1 MKRKQFALVVFFV
14 FLFILFLHKEA
25 KSADFY
31 EHCLMPN
38 GFGTGNDSA
47 NSLILSPLNRD
58 CQKICQ
64 RECEAFSRKFKPYK
78 ILNPTSIYAE
88 TFSIELN
95 EDVIL
100 NCYSKCQKGGDD
112 RFTSNYFEAF
122 RASCDD
128 EKNQNQ
134 DIFQKICVTNPDYNP
149 TNGCVSSLACKPDL
163 KKGYISFYKTIQQD
177 KASVGMMCQGTEEE
191 NAYNVIETGFEAKAG
206 DKFSFNLLG
215 GASDNQLYLCGK
227 KHIEITPIFDNI
239 DNNNWFKLR
248 WKNKYSHRF
257 LATLSDGQF
266 NSLKDRSAAN
276 IYWNNI
282 VNNQFTYT
290 KTGNI
295 IDDQKALDALQAI
308 YGAQEFWINI
318 SGDNYAL
325 KNSRAGWGAKNPNF
339 LDTGIYLR
347 NTDNLT
353 IIWEGDY
360 TYNQDIQVIKVGN
373 NASNS
378 TYTIKN
384 PNRQNKNPNRQN
396 IITDCIWNPNIID
409 PSKCIDRWY
418 KNSNLAIKDP
428 SDNSQ
433 SPSVTSQDSILEGEC
448 FRKGGVKNFSITSP
462 NNNSSDGYSCN
473 ATSCNPDK
481 SNPDKS
487 NDDIKCE
494 FGLHGT
500 IIDTGVDKEYLKGNV
515 DLGNGN
521 NINCACPDKD
531 ASGDTSGDTSGCK
544 NAYSSYQCIN
554 KGTFDAGQS
563 KYILQGSFNNPKFES
578 RSKLELRH
586 FYNNYDD
593 ASGGYSLSID
603 WAGCPKSKMNN
614 IQYTIAKKG
623 SHIDEKWK
631 KWIDVNDSIVKK
643 DANNP
648 DQKDLGFLVISGYS
662 ISDDCI
668 QDSKDC
674 KIFLRIKLEK
684 PDDTADQDLKEI
696 YKYNNTFGQY
706 YVNLSKKGDSPVC
719 KSGGLIYD
727 TMKDIK
733 AVLVGKDNS
742 GNNSHLKYDIK
753 LNNRGDVTNFK
764 EVDFKEVGAVG
775 VVYSGFVK
783 KAAYVIKIILV
794 LYLVFFAISYML
806 GLVDYTTQGFIKYLM
821 KFAIVAFLISDTS
834 WNFFGGY
841 LVSFFIDGS
850 IELVARYS
858 ASFLKAV
865 ASNQETC
872 ETMII
877 GDPFV
882 IFSIFNGPI
891 YQFIA
896 ADTWSRIWAICTN
909 GLLGFVTACF
919 LIFAI
924 FHYFIAIVKATVM
937 FMFAIIINSILIVT
951 APVFIVC
958 ILFEKTKQMF
968 DSWAKNLFSYAL
980 QPLFVY
986 TSIII
991 LNYIITILIYYIFNF
1006 TACSTCLVRVDLG
1019 PLYNECWVSGYNS
1032 MLDIHSPP
1040 NESGTVS
1047 IYSAFASY
1055 AMTFIGGLVIYLV
1068 AKGMSEFSSY
1078 MSGIASW
1085 IATGSPMRHMSIG
1098 TVEDSASKF
1107 VEAKAKQAAIA
1118 GATAAV
1124 AVATA
1129 GVGMAAGGAGGAGGA
1144 GAAGGGVT
1152 GGGVTG
1158 GGVTGGGV
1166 TGGGVTGGG
1175 VTGGGVTGGGVT
1187 GGGVTGGG
1195 VTGGGVTGGGVTG
1208 GGVTGNT
1215 TSKVSERIAENL
1227 KDKLKEK
1234 AIDKLTK
1241 DDDD

>member
-1 MKRKQFALVVFFV
+1 MKRKQFALFLFFV
-14 FLFILFLHKEA
+14 FLFILFLPKEA
-25 KSADFY
+25 ESADFY

-78 ILNPTSIYAE
+78 ILNPSSIYAE

-100 NCYSKCQKGGDD
+100 SCYSKCQKGGDD

-128 EKNQNQ
+128 EKNQ
-134 DIFQKICVTNPDYNP
+134 DIFQKICVTKADYSPASDCN
-149 TNGCVSSLACKPDL
+149 SSLACNPNL
-163 KKGYISFYKTIQQD
+163 EKGYISFYKAIQQD

-191 NAYNVIETGFEAKAG
+191 NAYNVVETSLDFKPIVSGQPNPN
-206 DKFSFNLLG
+206 KFSFNLLG

-257 LATLSDGQF
+257 LATLSDDNFKNLQDPTKV
-266 NSLKDRSAAN
+266 KD
-276 IYWNNI
+276 YWNTTI
-282 VNNQFTYT
+282 LTDQFTYT

-295 IDDQKALDALQAI
+295 IDNQKALDALQAK
-308 YGAQEFWINI
+308 YGAQEFWKNI

-325 KNSRAGWGAKNPNF
+325 KNSIAGWGAKNANF
-339 LDTGIYLR
+339 LDTGIYLK

-360 TYNQDIQVIKVGN
+360 TSNQDIQVIKVGN

-378 TYTIKN
+378 SYTIKN
-384 PNRQNKNPNRQN
+384 PNRQS
-396 IITDCIWNPNIID
+396 IITDCIWNPTITD

-428 SDNSQ
+428 SNNSQ
-433 SPSVTSQDSILEGEC
+433 PPSVTSQDSILEGEC
-448 FRKGGVKNFSITSP
+448 FRKGGVKNFSIISP
-462 NNNSSDGYSCN
+462 NNASIDGYSCN
-473 ATSCNPDK
+473 ATNC
-481 SNPDKS
+481 NPDKS
-487 NDDIKCE
+487 NDDSKCE

-500 IIDTGVDKEYLKGNV
+500 IIDAEVYKKYLNGNV
-515 DLGNGN
+515 DLGNGSS
-521 NINCACPDKD
+521 INCVCTDKD
-531 ASGDTSGDTSGCK
+531 NSGCK
-544 NAYSSYQCIN
+544 NTYSGYQCID

-586 FYNNYDD
+586 FYNNNEA

-603 WAGCPKSKMNN
+603 WAGCPKSKMDN

-623 SHIDEKWK
+623 SHIDKKLGKFGKW
-631 KWIDVNDSIVKK
+631 VNVKDSIVKK
-643 DANNP
+643 DANNK
-648 DQKDLGFLVISGYS
+648 DSEDLGFLVISNS
-662 ISDDCI
+662 EAISEDCS
-668 QDSKDC
+668 QDSTNC
-674 KIFLRIKLEK
+674 KIFLRINLEK
-684 PDDTADQDLKEI
+684 PDDTANEDLKEM

-706 YVNLSKKGDSPVC
+706 YVNFSKKGESPIC

-733 AVLVGKDNS
+733 AVLVGPDNS
-742 GNNSHLKYDIK
+742 GNNSHLKYDIE
-753 LNNRGDVTNFK
+753 LNNRGDVTN
-764 EVDFKEVGAVG
+764 FKEVGAVG
-775 VVYSGFVK
+775 VVYSGFIK

-794 LYLVFFAISYML
+794 LYLVFFSISYML

-865 ASNQETC
+865 ASDQETC

-877 GDPFV
+877 QDPYV

-1006 TACSTCLVRVDLG
+1006 TACSTCLLRVDLG
-1019 PLYNECWVSGYNS
+1019 PLYNECWISGYNS

-1040 NESGTVS
+1040 DESGTVS
-1047 IYSAFASY
+1047 IYSAFAVY
-1055 AMTFIGGLVIYLV
+1055 AMTFIGGLVIFLV

-1107 VEAKAKQAAIA
+1107 VEAKAKQAAVA
-1118 GATAAV
+1118 VATAAV

-1129 GVGMAAGGAGGAGGA
+1129 GVGMAAGAVGGTGG
-1144 GAAGGGVT
+1144 GVVGGGVT
-1152 GGGVTG
+1152 GGGV
-1158 GGVTGGGV
+1158 V
-1166 TGGGVTGGG
+1166 
-1175 VTGGGVTGGGVT
+1175 
-1187 GGGVTGGG
+1187 GGG

-1208 GGVTGNT
+1208 GGVTGNN

-1241 DDDD
+1241 DDDE

>member
-14 FLFILFLHKEA
+14 FLSILFLPKEV

-38 GFGTGNDSA
+38 GFGIGNDSA
-47 NSLILSPLNRD
+47 NSLILSPLNKD

-78 ILNPTSIYAE
+78 MLNPNSIYAE
-88 TFSIELN
+88 TYSIELN

-122 RASCDD
+122 RANCDD
-128 EKNQNQ
+128 EKNQ
-134 DIFQKICVTNPDYNP
+134 DIFQKICVTKADYSPASDCN
-149 TNGCVSSLACKPDL
+149 SSLACHPDL
-163 KKGYISFYKTIQQD
+163 EKGYISFYKTIQQD

-191 NAYNVIETGFEAKAG
+191 NAYNVVETSFEAKSG

-215 GASDNQLYLCGK
+215 GASNNQLYLCGK

-257 LATLSDGQF
+257 LATLSDAQF
-266 NSLKDRSAAN
+266 NKLKDPTTTAPS
-276 IYWNNI
+276 YWNKTI
-282 VNNQFTYT
+282 LTDQFTYT
-290 KTGNI
+290 KSTNTTNTL
-295 IDDQKALDALQAI
+295 DDQRELDALQAI
-308 YGAQEFWINI
+308 YGAQEFWKNI
-318 SGDNYAL
+318 SGDNYSL
-325 KNSRAGWGAKNPNF
+325 KNSIAGWGAKNPNF
-339 LDTGIYLR
+339 LDTGIYLK

-353 IIWEGDY
+353 IIWEGNY
-360 TYNQDIQVIKVGN
+360 TYNQAIKVGN
-373 NASNS
+373 NTSNS
-378 TYTIKN
+378 TYTIN
-384 PNRQNKNPNRQN
+384 NPNRQN
-396 IITDCIWNPNIID
+396 IITDCIWNPNITD
-409 PSKCIDRWY
+409 QSTCIDRWY
-418 KNSNLAIKDP
+418 KNSNLAIKNP
-428 SDNSQ
+428 SNNLQ
-433 SPSVTSQDSILEGEC
+433 PPSVTSQDLILEGEC
-448 FRKGGVKNFSITSP
+448 LRKGGVKNFSIVSP
-462 NNNSSDGYSCN
+462 NNNSNDGYSCN
-473 ATSCNPDK
+473 AAGCNPG
-481 SNPDKS
+481 KS
-487 NDDIKCE
+487 NDDSKCE

-500 IIDTGVDKEYLKGNV
+500 VIDTGVYKEYLKGIV
-515 DLGNGN
+515 DLGNEN
-521 NINCACPDKD
+521 KINCICTDKD
-531 ASGDTSGDTSGCK
+531 NSGCTS
-544 NAYSSYQCIN
+544 YDSYQCIN

-563 KYILQGSFNNPKFES
+563 QYILQGSFNNPSFES

-586 FYNNYDD
+586 FYNNYNDV
-593 ASGGYSLSID
+593 SGGYFLSID
-603 WAGCPKSKMNN
+603 WAGCPKSKMDN

-631 KWIDVNDSIVKK
+631 KWIYVNDSIAKK
-643 DANNP
+643 DASNP
-648 DQKDLGFLVISGYS
+648 EPEDLGFLVISRNS

-668 QDSKDC
+668 QDSTNC
-674 KIFLRIKLEK
+674 KIFLRINLEK
-684 PDDTADQDLKEI
+684 PDDNADQDVKEM
-696 YKYNNTFGQY
+696 YKYYNTFGQY
-706 YVNLSKKGDSPVC
+706 YVNLSKKGESPMC

-727 TMKDIK
+727 TMKGIK

-753 LNNRGDVTNFK
+753 LNNRGDVTNF
-764 EVDFKEVGAVG
+764 EEVGAVG

-794 LYLVFFAISYML
+794 LYLVFFSISYML

-821 KFAIVAFLISDTS
+821 KFAIVAFLISETS

-865 ASNQETC
+865 ASDQQTC

-877 GDPFV
+877 EDPYV

-1006 TACSTCLVRVDLG
+1006 TACSTCLLRVDLG
-1019 PLYNECWVSGYNS
+1019 PLYNECWISGYNS

-1040 NESGTVS
+1040 DESGTVS
-1047 IYSAFASY
+1047 VYSAFAVY

-1068 AKGMSEFSSY
+1068 AKGMSKFSSY

-1085 IATGSPMRHMSIG
+1085 IATGDPMRHMNIG
-1098 TVEDSASKF
+1098 TVADNTSQF

-1118 GATAAV
+1118 VATAAV

-1129 GVGMAAGGAGGAGGA
+1129 GAGMAAGATGATGA
-1144 GAAGGGVT
+1144 GAGTGGVTGSTGGVTGSTGGVTGGTDGVTGGTDGVTGST

-1158 GGVTGGGV
+1158 G
-1166 TGGGVTGGG
+1166 
-1175 VTGGGVTGGGVT
+1175 
-1187 GGGVTGGG
+1187 
-1195 VTGGGVTGGGVTG
+1195 
-1208 GGVTGNT
+1208 T
-1215 TSKVSERIAENL
+1215 TSKVSERIAESL

-1234 AIDKLTK
+1234 GIDHLTK
-1241 DDDD
+1241 DDDDD